1 MGKNKESKTKG
12 IPFKESFQRIN
23 YLYQAAYL
31 CLQQSPPNPEQ
42 SRFYIHT
49 LKTVAEKHVIRL
61 HPEIKRSIC
70 KKCYT
75 LLVPGITSTCRTKKK
90 GENAVI
96 SCLHCGSVKSF
107 PWKKNYQLWVEKPE
121 AWQPS

>member
-1 MGKNKESKTKG
+1 MKQRDS
-12 IPFKESFQRIN
+12 FKESYQRIN
-23 YLYQAAYL
+23 YLYQAAHL

-42 SRFYIHT
+42 CRFYIQT

-70 KKCYT
+70 RKCYM
-75 LLVPGITSTCRTKKK
+75 LLVPGITSSCKIKKK
-90 GENAVI
+90 GEKQTAV
-96 SCLHCGSVKSF
+96 SCLHCGSVKHF

-121 AWQPS
+121 AFQPS